1 MTQYATAVSGRT
13 TGEGISTMTDAA
25 AAIAAYRATL
35 HAPLR
40 QVTLCLLVRDDQVL
54 LALKKRGFGAGKW
67 TGVGGK
73 PLPGESIE
81 AAARRETHE
90 EIGVTVS
97 TMERVALLNFYFP
110 HLPIASDWNQQA
122 HVYLVRSWTGEP
134 AESEEVAP
142 RWFARDALPFDAM
155 WADGRFW
162 LPRVLRGERFTAD
175 FLFDASN
182 SVIAAHTIAAGL

>member
-1 MTQYATAVSGRT
+1 MSNAAV
-13 TGEGISTMTDAA
+13 
-25 AAIAAYRATL
+25 AIAAYRATL
-35 HAPLR
+35 SAPLR
-40 QVTLCLLVRDDQVL
+40 QVTLCVLVHEGQVL

-97 TMERVALLNFYFP
+97 RMEQVATLNFYFP

-122 HVYLVRSWTGEP
+122 HVYLVHAWMGDP
-134 AESEEVAP
+134 DESDEVAP
-142 RWFARDALPFDAM
+142 RWFERDALPYAAM
-155 WADGRFW
+155 WDDARFW
-162 LPRVLRGERFTAD
+162 LPRALSGERFTAD
-175 FLFDASN
+175 FLFDATN
-182 SVIAAHTIAAGL
+182 AAVAALMIVPGE

>member
-1 MTQYATAVSGRT
+1 MTQYATAVSRRT
-13 TGEGISTMTDAA
+13 TGEGISRMTGAA

-35 HAPLR
+35 GAPLR
-40 QVTLCLLVRDDQVL
+40 QVTLCVLVRDKQVL

-90 EIGVTVS
+90 EIGITVGVL
-97 TMERVALLNFYFP
+97 ERVALLNFYFP

-134 AESEEVAP
+134 GESEEVAP
-142 RWFARDALPFDAM
+142 RWFARDALPFDGM
-155 WADGRFW
+155 WDDGRFW
-162 LPRVLRGERFTAD
+162 LPCVLREEHFTAE
-175 FLFDASN
+175 FLFDSTNAA
-182 SVIAAHTIAAGL
+182 IAAYTITPEV